1 MSEKQILAIRA
12 AAEQAGLLPNTLDA
26 WLQALMRYTEI
37 ITTPGQ
43 DRPYPA
49 PVLRLWEHT
58 RNFVEHNELHCAD
71 SVYQRDSVVEQHAG
85 FVAAACS
92 IAGYLPSEDD
102 EA

>member
-26 WLQALMRYTEI
+26 WLPALMRYTEI

-49 PVLRLWEHT
+49 PVLRLW
-58 RNFVEHNELHCAD
+58 
-71 SVYQRDSVVEQHAG
+71 
-85 FVAAACS
+85 
-92 IAGYLPSEDD
+92 
-102 EA
+102 